1 MQAHYKNGI
10 YQYYWPTNT
19 MRTLTFSSSLWA
31 IKYLKY
37 YLPKET
43 LSHIVILSISKFV
56 YIDWMF
62 RIVKFRFFNITKC
75 DSFTNLILFLKF
87 IYMKKIYEVI
97 FLCYDFLAFFYIF
110 SVFVYVLLI
119 YSSINFFHNILLYF
133 LLIEIILRLIYFVIF
148 LCYFHNII
156 WLFIYQLLDHN
167 DFVLL
172 LVGCPCFFHNKSF

>member
-1 MQAHYKNGI
+1 MK
-10 YQYYWPTNT
+10 
-19 MRTLTFSSSLWA
+19 LFSCV
-31 IKYLKY
+31 
-37 YLPKET
+37 T
-43 LSHIVILSISKFV
+43 
-56 YIDWMF
+56 
-62 RIVKFRFFNITKC
+62 
-75 DSFTNLILFLKF
+75 
-87 IYMKKIYEVI
+87 I
-97 FLCYDFLAFFYIF
+97 FLRFFYIF

-172 LVGCPCFFHNKSF
+172 LVGCPCLFHNKSFQICFLLLYIEKKKNNFLYLIMFTCLLKLELCCVPKKYFINKYVIQEYIYKHLW